1 MSNPNVVVAA
11 RFRPA
16 SDSEAGTATVAS
28 SRPTADGAHEL
39 AVVGASEFTFD
50 AVFTGECSQ
59 EDVFSKLVAPL
70 VGDALV
76 GYNCTVLAYG
86 QTGSGKT
93 HTVMGEPTGA
103 QRGLLPRLAAAVFGE
118 LAAADGDEGAVPVVR
133 WDVRLSLVE
142 IYMEKLNDLL
152 RTGGSK
158 RGAPKLRIREDAD
171 GAIFVQGATE
181 LPVTSAA
188 GLVAEVTE
196 GFARRATGAHAMNE
210 RSSRSHC
217 VAVVT
222 VRQDDVAAGV
232 ARTGKLHLVD
242 LAGSESVRKT
252 GAGGLRLKEAQA
264 INKSLSALGNVI
276 AALTAEGGGDGDGGK
291 KSRRHVPYRDSKL
304 TRLLQDSLGGNA
316 KTCLV
321 VTASPSAYNQE
332 ETLSTLRFGERA
344 RRLRNRPRVNEE
356 RDPREYVERGAAA
369 AAAAPYPCCGAA
381 LLLRPLPRHPDGLA
395 AATTTTTT
403 TLYYLLTHPASF
415 SQVQEAV
422 GRRAAHHRKARS
434 ARARARGRAGRGGSP
449 GARARRRDPAAPGL
463 GAGVAERRAQ
473 SGQVA
478 AGRRGAAALGLC
490 QGAAGRQAAA
500 EPVGDRAVPGAQV
513 GQRGRGGPL
522 RRRRR

>member
-118 LAAADGDEGAVPVVR
+118 LEASAAADGDEGAVPVVR

-188 GLVAEVTE
+188 SLVAEVTE

-276 AALTAEGGGDGDGGK
+276 AALTAEGDGDGGGGK
-291 KSRRHVPYRDSKL
+291 RSRRHVPYRDSKL

-369 AAAAPYPCCGAA
+369 AAAAPTPAAVPLSSSARYHDTPTDWPPPPPPLLLLLYILLTHSPRLFLSGTRSCWTARSAPSRGSWRACASSRARWPRRWSRGPGAA
-381 LLLRPLPRHPDGLA
+381 ARPRRARTRRRCRRATRAKRASRRWAAGRRCTRPLPRSCR
-395 AATTTTTT
+395 
-403 TLYYLLTHPASF
+403 PAS
-415 SQVQEAV
+415 
-422 GRRAAHHRKARS
+422 
-434 ARARARGRAGRGGSP
+434 
-449 GARARRRDPAAPGL
+449 
-463 GAGVAERRAQ
+463 
-473 SGQVA
+473 
-478 AGRRGAAALGLC
+478 C
-490 QGAAGRQAAA
+490 C
-500 EPVGDRAVPGAQV
+500 
-513 GQRGRGGPL
+513 
-522 RRRRR
+522 